1 MVFGCH
7 ATLPQ
12 RVLLAGE
19 LRDIV
24 WTSALDTKLPNSA
37 THTKGMSGMH
47 KTLFHVT
54 WYKTTW
60 NSQTEG
66 FVQNAS
72 NFLPFLLA
80 KARSVRINSLIGNLT
95 RVNGKKEETKRNVYL
110 RLLTSSTKAQLWSIS
125 RREQKWN
132 VQKFKANLQGLQ
144 RGLKSAC
151 VGPAGKYVNSTCW
164 TCRANSFE
172 LQRNRTIILDSRLLG
187 PDPDNILTS
196 LREKKNPLLHNVN
209 PFILP
214 CDTIIFVLSFTNFA
228 VFMLTIRL
236 KKRKHNYGER
246 NTCL

>member
-1 MVFGCH
+1 MGSCVYKISFDIVFGCH

-12 RVLLAGE
+12 RVLLERE

-24 WTSALDTKLPNSA
+24 RTSALDTKLPNSD
-37 THTKGMSGMH
+37 THKKGMSGMH
-47 KTLFHVT
+47 KTHFHVT

-95 RVNGKKEETKRNVYL
+95 RVNSKREEIKRNVYL
-110 RLLTSSTKAQLWSIS
+110 RVLTSSTKAQLWSIS

-132 VQKFKANLQGLQ
+132 VQKFKANLQGVQ

-151 VGPAGKYVNSTCW
+151 VGRAGEYVNSTCR
-164 TCRANSFE
+164 TCRANY
-172 LQRNRTIILDSRLLG
+172 IL
-187 PDPDNILTS
+187 
-196 LREKKNPLLHNVN
+196 
-209 PFILP
+209 
-214 CDTIIFVLSFTNFA
+214 LSFHAIVRSFSTPGFWD
-228 VFMLTIRL
+228 LIL
-236 KKRKHNYGER
+236 IIY
-246 NTCL
+246 